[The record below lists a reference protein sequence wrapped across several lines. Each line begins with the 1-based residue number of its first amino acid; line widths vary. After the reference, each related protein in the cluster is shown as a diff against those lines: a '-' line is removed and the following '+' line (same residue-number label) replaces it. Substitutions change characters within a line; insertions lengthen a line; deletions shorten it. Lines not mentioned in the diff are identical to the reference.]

1 MKSLNDFKTHI
12 TKEGI
17 VSQNRYDVF
26 FYRSNSDWK
35 TSPRDLTFRCDSLN
49 IPGIQITTADYKLY
63 GGQPILKIPNSR
75 VQDDVQIT
83 FLTMGKMTDKYFFEE
98 WLDSI
103 SDFSSNS
110 IAYYNDVASDIDI
123 DVYNDIY
130 EESTSRLLPDVL
142 FEEPT
147 TVVNVSDITKTTNS
161 LSLVNLLADQYSYLN
176 GVGNGKTKPIYTV
189 KLVKAIPT
197 RIESV
202 QVGWADTDTP
212 LKYTVNFAY
221 ESLKF
226 ESSANRTNKI
236 FNHLDKIQR

>member
-63 GGQPILKIPNSR
+63 GGQPTLKIPNSR
-75 VQDDVQIT
+75 VHDDVQIT

-98 WLDSI
+98 WLGSI

-110 IAYYNDVASDIDI
+110 ISYYNDVASDIDI
-123 DVYNDIY
+123 DVYN
-130 EESTSRLLPDVL
+130 ESPQKTAISSGLVGAVDPAVYKL
-142 FEEPT
+142 FAD
-147 TVVNVSDITKTTNS
+147 TVEF
-161 LSLVNLLADQYSYLN
+161 
-176 GVGNGKTKPIYTV
+176 KPIYTV
-189 KLVKAIPT
+189 QLIKAIPT

-226 ESSANRTNKI
+226 LKESNRTSVNFK
-236 FNHLDKIQR
+236 HLDKIQR

>member
-75 VQDDVQIT
+75 VHDDVQIT

-98 WLDSI
+98 WMESI

-123 DVYNDIY
+123 DVYNEIY
-130 EESTSRLLPDVL
+130 EEARTEVRP
-142 FEEPT
+142 
-147 TVVNVSDITKTTNS
+147 
-161 LSLVNLLADQYSYLN
+161 LSENESPPNESA
-176 GVGNGKTKPIYTV
+176 GNGSINTNKRRGELKAIYTV
-189 KLVKAIPT
+189 QLIKAIPT

-226 ESSANRTNKI
+226 ESSSNRTNNT
-236 FNHLDKIQR
+236 FDHLDKIQR